1 MWERIEELL
10 ENSLVLRV
18 LQGVSVAVFAL
29 FAIGAVWTLVLS
41 DRSALWLVGT
51 ICCENFTQF
60 EGSSLG
66 EAIGKWDTY
75 CINRNRSERK

>member
-29 FAIGAVWTLVLS
+29 FVIGAVCTLALCG
-41 DRSALWLVGT
+41 RSALWLVGT
-51 ICCENFTQF
+51 IGCV
-60 EGSSLG
+60 
-66 EAIGKWDTY
+66 IGCGVTGGVATWIADKLF
-75 CINRNRSERK
+75 

>member
-1 MWERIEELL
+1 MGFPQPMPCPDCGMIPPTYM
-10 ENSLVLRV
+10 
-18 LQGVSVAVFAL
+18 
-29 FAIGAVWTLVLS
+29 IGAISHKPV
-41 DRSALWLVGT
+41 VGCMN

-66 EAIGKWDTY
+66 EAIGKWDAY